1 MAIYSL
7 KGSTAANLSHLLQ
20 EKEKIITSLQKTLEE
35 REKEKQTNQEELT
48 ELRRSV
54 IGSHISLCCPMH
66 LSDSVALLS
75 RNEAPSCETLSAL
88 MICID
93 SVAG

>member
-20 EKEKIITSLQKTLEE
+20 EKEKIIASLQKTLEE
-35 REKEKQTNQEELT
+35 REIEKQTHQEELT

-54 IGSHISLCCPMH
+54 ISSHIPV
-66 LSDSVALLS
+66 LSYTSTRAL
-75 RNEAPSCETLSAL
+75 
-88 MICID
+88 
-93 SVAG
+93 